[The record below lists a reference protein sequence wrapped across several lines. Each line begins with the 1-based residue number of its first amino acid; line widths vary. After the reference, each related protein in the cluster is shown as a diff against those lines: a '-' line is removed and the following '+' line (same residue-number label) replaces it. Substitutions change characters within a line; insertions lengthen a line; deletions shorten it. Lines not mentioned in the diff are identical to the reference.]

1 MMYNY
6 DTKQNI
12 GGKKMMNN
20 GLEHL
25 LNILGI
31 DLITDH
37 RMTTDEIISCLGC
50 TVDDDGDIIDS
61 DGNYTGVSFDEID

>member
-1 MMYNY
+1 MVN
-6 DTKQNI
+6 DRFQD
-12 GGKKMMNN
+12 
-20 GLEHL
+20 L

-50 TVDDDGDIIDS
+50 TVDADGEIIDS
-61 DGNYTGVSFDEID
+61 EGNYTGVYFDEID